1 MRLEVLLDVFEYVE
15 ESHWNNKKKLLIV
28 LEIKLPL
35 KTMFN
40 QFLFKLKTVIQ
51 SNCFISSFAKS
62 CAVHH
67 KLWVH
72 LQNVNN
78 PFTWNKINWNNYYN
92 TFILF
97 VAISIS
103 RFEFCW
109 VKLSSKLKYPES
121 HDCWSWATMF
131 LSILFISYEHR
142 NSKNNLYDL
151 LCITNSP
158 DTQLWT
164 SYFKSSGKKLCAL
177 CNATV
182 LK

>member
-1 MRLEVLLDVFEYVE
+1 M
-15 ESHWNNKKKLLIV
+15 
-28 LEIKLPL
+28 
-35 KTMFN
+35 
-40 QFLFKLKTVIQ
+40 FKLKTVLQ

-182 LK
+182 LKSKKT